1 MTTRT
6 DTLKVRYVTDGKGNV
21 LGSFNEIV
29 SGLEKTERAEAKLQA
44 QAEKTG
50 KAIGIGIAALTGA
63 AITGLGIYIKNT
75 MEAGEVQA
83 QLASRIKDTAGAA
96 GRSLEQLNAQ
106 AERLQKQKLTV
117 FDGEAIGNA
126 QAMLLVFK
134 NISETN
140 FDRAVETSLDLATAL
155 KRDVPDAA
163 RVLGAA
169 LDDPVRG
176 LKLLTSAGISFTK
189 GERDQIKA
197 MVEHGQVAKAQQ
209 VILDKLE
216 GSMGTAAEAARDN
229 LGGAFKALVVA
240 VNNLLQG
247 DTGNDGVQGL
257 RSEIED
263 LIDTLNDPDVQR
275 GADATAA
282 GLLAIANAAIKVV
295 SWVGNAGAALAEYF
309 GEADKRSTTMLKNQR
324 NEIEGQLFAA
334 QRGSRATANAPLQMA
349 GLPGVGV
356 FAAPIAALT
365 QQVNN
370 TQVTELQAK
379 LDEIDKVL
387 ADRSAQAAAEY
398 ARNRGL
404 PGTSGLNVE
413 EHPDNRVFNPPAK
426 KTKTKA
432 DPTDSLLSRIRE
444 QIALNEEQAKSEDK
458 LTTSERLHIEVT
470 QALAELGGKATSAKR
485 ALIEAA
491 LKELD
496 ISGEQAEAAER
507 EAKAKE
513 QLARLTKQLAV
524 EEDNRRAANAADL
537 AELGHGEQFVQQMRR
552 RLDIERDYAEG
563 LKELRDRGVAE
574 NTEAYRQQESALRA
588 SRDRMLAEEM
598 EYQQKRLAA
607 EQDWSNGARAA
618 LEDFEAKAHDV
629 AGATRDAIG
638 SGLDGAADEIT
649 NFVTKGKANFGD
661 LFESVI
667 ADFVR
672 MESRIL
678 MSKALEWL
686 AGMFGGGMMAGT
698 ASGSFGAGA
707 NAGTSSFV
715 GPRAGGGGVQGAG
728 MYEVVE
734 QGNPELLR
742 VGGKTYLMMGADSGE
757 VVPARMAS
765 PGGAAGGGNG
775 GGPLQVEVNIT
786 NKGQPVQG
794 QQTGMRQDGNR
805 LIIDM
810 VLDAVAGDMAKHG
823 GKVNTATA
831 QTFGLSRR
839 GVPVAG

>member
-6 DTLKVRYVTDGKGNV
+6 DTLKVRYVVDGDGKV
-21 LGSFNEIV
+21 IGSFKEVV
-29 SGLEKTERAEAKLQA
+29 SQLEKTERAEAKLQA

-50 KAIGIGIAALTGA
+50 KAVGVGIAALAGVA
-63 AITGLGIYIKNT
+63 VTGLGLYIKNT
-75 MEAGEVQA
+75 IAAGEVQA
-83 QLASRIKDTAGAA
+83 QLAARIQDTGAAA
-96 GRSLEQLNAQ
+96 GRSLAQLNAQ

-163 RVLGAA
+163 RVLGSA

-197 MVEHGQVAKAQQ
+197 MVEHGQIAKAQQ

-247 DTGNDGVQGL
+247 DTGSDGMRGL
-257 RSEIED
+257 RGEVED
-263 LIDTLNDPDVQR
+263 LIDTLNDPDVKR

-282 GLLAIANAAIKVV
+282 GLLAVANAAIKVV
-295 SWVGNAGAALAEYF
+295 SWVGNAGSALAEYF
-309 GEADKRSTTMLKNQR
+309 GDAEKRSTTMLKNQR

-334 QRGSRATANAPLQMA
+334 QRRQRPTANAPLQMA
-349 GLPGVGV
+349 ALPGIGM

-365 QQVNN
+365 QRVNN
-370 TQVTELQAK
+370 TQVTELQSK
-379 LDEIDKVL
+379 LAEIDRIL
-387 ADRSAQAAAEY
+387 NERSAQTAADF

-404 PGTSGLNVE
+404 PDAFGLNVE
-413 EHPDNRVFNPPAK
+413 EHPDNRVFGPDPKK
-426 KTKTKA
+426 KTGTKA

-444 QIALNEEQAKSEDK
+444 QIALNEEQAQSEDK

-470 QALAELGGKATSAKR
+470 QALAELGGKVTGGKR

-507 EAKAKE
+507 EARAKE

-537 AELGHGEQFVQQMRR
+537 AELGHGERFVQQMRR

-574 NTEAYRQQESALRA
+574 DTEAYRQQEAALRE
-588 SRDRMLAEEM
+588 SRDRMLAEEI
-598 EYQQKRLAA
+598 EYQQARLAA
-607 EQDWSNGARAA
+607 ELDWSNGARAA
-618 LEDFEAKAHDV
+618 LEDFEAKAMDV

-667 ADFVR
+667 ADFVH
-672 MESRIL
+672 METRIL

-686 AGMFGGGMMAGT
+686 SGLFGVGVSAGT
-698 ASGSFGAGA
+698 ASGAFGAGA

-728 MYEVVE
+728 MYEVAE

-757 VVPARMAS
+757 VVPAKAAT
-765 PGGAAGGGNG
+765 PAGG
-775 GGPLQVEVNIT
+775 
-786 NKGQPVQG
+786 
-794 QQTGMRQDGNR
+794 
-805 LIIDM
+805 
-810 VLDAVAGDMAKHG
+810 AVAGAHVNVIVENHSGSPARTERGTGPDGSQFIKVIIDAAVAEVDKRIGTMGSTGKAMAG
-823 GKVNTATA
+823 R
-831 QTFGLSRR
+831 FGLAPAGVSR
-839 GVPVAG
+839 G